1 MLYECDCC
9 RGMRET
15 DCFSRDANR
24 FPVICLRCEQEFLE
38 ERTALRGD
46 ETYALA
52 YHRSVAAAAATA
64 VMSGVIGN
72 C

>member
-1 MLYECDCC
+1 MLHECGCC
-9 RGMRET
+9 RGMMESE
-15 DCFSRDANR
+15 CFPRVPDG
-24 FPVICLRCEQEFLE
+24 FPVMCLGCEQQFLE
-38 ERTALRGD
+38 EPTALRGD

-64 VMSGVIGN
+64 IMSGVIGN

>member
-1 MLYECDCC
+1 MLHECDCC

-15 DCFSRDANR
+15 DCFSRDAKF

-64 VMSGVIGN
+64 IMSGVIGN